1 MEGLALSYLVDT
13 HAIIWL
19 VENDPRVGQKT
30 RIIADTTPAKQLAIA
45 DISLL
50 EISILWHKGRIPEGQ
65 PLHILLKGIEAN
77 FQVLPINAA
86 IAATA
91 YELPLPQSDP
101 FDRSIVA
108 TALYHKLPLITRDRH
123 ITASD
128 CVQTIW

>member
-1 MEGLALSYLVDT
+1 MNFLLDT
-13 HAIIWL
+13 HAL
-19 VENDPRVGQKT
+19 VWTAIDPSELTHST
-30 RIIADTTPAKQLAIA
+30 RDLITNTPNKGIAVA
-45 DISLL
+45 DVTLL
-50 EISILWHKGRIPEGQ
+50 EIAILAHKNRIKLHR
-65 PLHILLKGIEAN
+65 PLSELLTDLSRIYTI
-77 FQVLPINAA
+77 LPINAA

-123 ITASD
+123 ITASN

>member
-19 VENDPRVGQKT
+19 VENDPRVGQNT
-30 RIIADTTPAKQLAIA
+30 RIIADSTPAKQLAIA

-86 IAATA
+86 SSPPLSTINYPSSPATDTSPPPTVSKPSGNSS
-91 YELPLPQSDP
+91 LGNPPQGRP
-101 FDRSIVA
+101 
-108 TALYHKLPLITRDRH
+108 
-123 ITASD
+123 
-128 CVQTIW
+128 